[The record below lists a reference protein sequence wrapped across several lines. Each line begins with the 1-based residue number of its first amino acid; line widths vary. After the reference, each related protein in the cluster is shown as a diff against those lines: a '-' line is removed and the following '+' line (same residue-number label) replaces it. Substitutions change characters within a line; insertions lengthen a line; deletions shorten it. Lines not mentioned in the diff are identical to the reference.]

1 MTQRVIDS
9 HHHFWNP
16 ASRVYPWMTGLTP
29 LQRAFAPDDL
39 RPLIR
44 EAGVDAVVTVQTVAE
59 VAETIEF
66 LETAAATDFVAGV
79 VGWVDLTDPAVAE
92 TLAALQARPDGR
104 KLVGI
109 RHQVHD
115 EADVDWLRRSDVQ
128 RGIRAVGA
136 AGLVYDLLL
145 KPPFIDAAVAC
156 AAALPEV
163 RFVVDHIAKP
173 EIARGEIEG
182 WAAKMAPFAQMP
194 HVACKL
200 SGMVTEAD
208 WGRWTPTDLHPYV
221 TRVVQWFG
229 PDRLL
234 YGSDW
239 PVCTLAAGYVEVK
252 RALELALGP
261 IDVVTR
267 DKIFGGNAERWYR
280 LTA

>member
-1 MTQRVIDS
+1 M
-9 HHHFWNP
+9 
-16 ASRVYPWMTGLTP
+16 
-29 LQRAFAPDDL
+29 
-39 RPLIR
+39 
-44 EAGVDAVVTVQTVAE
+44 QTVAE

-79 VGWVDLTDPAVAE
+79 VGWVDLTDPAVDE
-92 TLAALQARPDGR
+92 TLAALQARSDGR
-104 KLVGI
+104 YLVGI

-115 EADVDWLRRSDVQ
+115 EADADWLRRADVQ

-145 KPPFIDAAVAC
+145 KPAYIDAAVAC

-173 EIARGEIEG
+173 EIARGEIDG
-182 WAAKMAPFAQMP
+182 WAAKMVPFAEMP

-208 WGRWTPTDLHPYV
+208 WARWTPDDLRPYV
-221 TRVVQWFG
+221 ARVVGWFG
-229 PDRLL
+229 ADRLL

-239 PVCTLAAGYVEVK
+239 PVCTLAAEYAAVK
-252 RALELALGP
+252 RALEIALGP
-261 IDVVTR
+261 IDVTMR
-267 DKIFGGNAERWYR
+267 DKIFGENAERWYQLPR
-280 LTA
+280 